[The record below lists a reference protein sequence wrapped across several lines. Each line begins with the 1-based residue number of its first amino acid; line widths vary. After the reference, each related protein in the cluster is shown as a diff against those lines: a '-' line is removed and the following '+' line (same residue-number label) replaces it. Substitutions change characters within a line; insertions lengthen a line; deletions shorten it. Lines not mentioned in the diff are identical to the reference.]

1 MPAVGDRFEALR
13 GEASGL
19 VVDVDVDV
27 DVDEAWP
34 SMSVPELLTS

>member
-19 VVDVDVDV
+19 VADV